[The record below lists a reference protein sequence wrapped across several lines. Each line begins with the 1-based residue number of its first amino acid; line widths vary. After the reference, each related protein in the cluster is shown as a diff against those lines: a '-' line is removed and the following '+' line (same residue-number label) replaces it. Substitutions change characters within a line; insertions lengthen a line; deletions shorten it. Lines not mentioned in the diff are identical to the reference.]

1 MQVTGKTGLP
11 HPDMRDRKQVTVKM
25 TEQFAQDLNLLFA
38 AYGLTD
44 LSYVVRES
52 VSAQADY
59 VRQDIQR
66 RMAERDKKDQGDT
79 DE

>member
-1 MQVTGKTGLP
+1 MQVNGKTKLP

-59 VRQDIQR
+59 VRLQHAR
-66 RMAERDKKDQGDT
+66 RMAAEEGDT
-79 DE
+79 NE

>member
-1 MQVTGKTGLP
+1 MQVNGKTKLP

-59 VRQDIQR
+59 VRRDIDR
-66 RMAERDKKDQGDT
+66 RMAERDGKSS
-79 DE
+79 E